1 MWVFR
6 KVPNIQVIEWV
17 FWNRVKGHHQVVRA
31 SVFSFV
37 SGVKMVALSQ
47 SHKDKWNYLLLKKAR
62 ELSQRLHSK
71 RLNHFFERAYRVHS
85 KIEVAKIG
93 FWVSQFKRCISRSK
107 RYFSTWLLY
116 YSLCGNFILYLF
128 YVKLILGF
136 LEMKNEPF

>member
-1 MWVFR
+1 MIFWCGEVVR

-71 RLNHFFERAYRVHS
+71 RLNHFSRKRAQRVHT

-93 FWVSQFKRCISRSK
+93 FRVSQFKRCISLSK

-116 YSLCGNFILYLF
+116 YSLVVTF
-128 YVKLILGF
+128 VTKVS
-136 LEMKNEPF
+136 KA